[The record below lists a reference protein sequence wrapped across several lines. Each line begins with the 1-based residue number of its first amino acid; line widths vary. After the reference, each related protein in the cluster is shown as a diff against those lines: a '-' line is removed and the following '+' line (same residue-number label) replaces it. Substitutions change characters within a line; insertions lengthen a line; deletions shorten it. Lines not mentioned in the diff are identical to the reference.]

1 VRPTLAVAL
10 LLALAGCATGEGG
23 RQKSQQGRAALGLE
37 ARFSPDP
44 LRSGEPATWLL
55 VVTNRSSEAATIT
68 FSSGQNGNV
77 VLEQGGRE
85 IYRWSSGKFFTQ
97 AVRPVSLDPGASETY
112 RLEEERL
119 GVEAGRYRLVASLN
133 ADPAPAPARRD
144 VTVE

>member
-1 VRPTLAVAL
+1 MAV
-10 LLALAGCATGEGG
+10 LLALAACATGDGGKRESQEG
-23 RQKSQQGRAALGLE
+23 RTTLELE
-37 ARFSPDP
+37 AHYSPDP

-55 VVTNRSSEAATIT
+55 VVTNRSSQAATIT

-85 IYRWSSGKFFTQ
+85 VYRWSSGKFFTQ
-97 AVRPVSLDPGASETY
+97 AVRPISIAPGASETF

-119 GVEAGRYRLVASLN
+119 GLPPGRYQMVASLN

-144 VTVE
+144 VSVE